1 MAMEMETAGTAPST
15 YDSSIHDNHHLAS
28 PVTEDERVDLSEDD
42 AEEELDVLREY
53 VRSSDGII
61 AQSIQRYVGFVR
73 KRKRVVDPTRW
84 TLIKS
89 EHGLDVYKEHAE
101 QRLMKTFVPSV
112 GSGDEADAR
121 QAAKDEDVRRA
132 VRTRPRGRSI
142 GYDMRCESSYI
153 EYPSTMVSAFCIGKV
168 RGSLDTVMAGLYT
181 DNTDDMHANCTI
193 QFGDNVVLDCGVLQ
207 AFETESETAPY
218 NFFGVK
224 WLEKQGHVPGVVNQL
239 CWVERTGIHTISS
252 GRRFGYQL
260 LKSMQ
265 LSDPDECASR
275 ASSVAIAHPVN
286 VSLCYLYCQID
297 EDVVEVFVR
306 GIVEIIMDDSSDAGE
321 ADAVR
326 TAGDYILAI
335 AKGRECGRMR
345 KIAELIGQSKTARDQ
360 LTCQQAMLQPKL
372 VNVHELARKKHGSSE
387 NSAKP
392 PQELPLLQ
400 SRYGTLRR
408 DAELPETLT
417 SYREYQSFRMF
428 LPIRDP
434 RPSSSY
440 RKNQKKRGNVLMQM
454 LRKNQHRSTYLP
466 EFLRPK
472 GENEG
477 EEQGATTGAH

>member
-1 MAMEMETAGTAPST
+1 M
-15 YDSSIHDNHHLAS
+15 YHSSIHNDNRLE
-28 PVTEDERVDLSEDD
+28 PPLTEEERVDVPEDD
-42 AEEELDVLREY
+42 EKEEVDVLHEY

-61 AQSIQRYVGFVR
+61 AKSIQRYVGFVR
-73 KRKRVVDPTRW
+73 KRKRAVDPARW

-89 EHGLDVYKEHAE
+89 ERGLDVYKERVE
-101 QRLMKTFVPSV
+101 QRLMKSFISAVAARSDE
-112 GSGDEADAR
+112 GGGDEADER
-121 QAAKDEDVRRA
+121 EDEKDEDVRPA
-132 VRTRPRGRSI
+132 VRTRSRGRSI
-142 GYDMRCESSYI
+142 GFDTRRGSRYI

-168 RGSLDTVMAGLYT
+168 RGSLDTMMAGLYA

-193 QFGDNVVLDCGVLQ
+193 QFCDSMLDCSVLQ
-207 AFETESETAPY
+207 AFETKSEAAPY

-224 WLEKQGHVPGVVNQL
+224 WLEKQGHVPGVVDQL

-265 LSDPDECASR
+265 LSEPDERTSR
-275 ASSVAIAHPVN
+275 
-286 VSLCYLYCQID
+286 ID
-297 EDVVEVFVR
+297 EDVVEVFMR
-306 GIVEIIMDDSSDAGE
+306 GIVEIVMDDSSDAGE
-321 ADAVR
+321 VDAVR
-326 TAGDYILAI
+326 AAGDYILAI
-335 AKGRECGRMR
+335 AKGRECGQMR
-345 KIAELIGQSKTARDQ
+345 KIAELIGQSKTERDK
-360 LTCQQAMLQPKL
+360 LTACHCSKVIRGLPKVEMCTSCQQAMLRPKL

-387 NSAKP
+387 NSTKP

-417 SYREYQSFRMF
+417 SYRESQSFRMF

-440 RKNQKKRGNVLMQM
+440 RKNQKERGNVLIRM
-454 LRKNQHRSTYLP
+454 LRNNQHRSTYLP

-472 GENEG
+472 DESGC
-477 EEQGATTGAH
+477 EEQGATTGAAAR